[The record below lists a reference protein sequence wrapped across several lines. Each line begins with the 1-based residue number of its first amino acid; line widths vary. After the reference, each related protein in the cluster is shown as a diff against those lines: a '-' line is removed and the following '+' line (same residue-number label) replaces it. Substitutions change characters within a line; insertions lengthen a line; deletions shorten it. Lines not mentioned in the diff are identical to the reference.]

1 MSEFK
6 FTSDFIIKKLQDM
19 YPVED
24 YAFFGELRIGTG
36 FAGKDSSGQRFD
48 AYIVHYLKGKRNET
62 TCFEIK
68 VSRQDFQHELS
79 NPNKRR
85 AGQRLSNKF
94 YFVTPKDLVKPEEIP
109 VDCGLM
115 EVDENGAIDI
125 KIPAPYVDVAAPTWE
140 FLAAV
145 ARRVNAHSIRDI
157 LTKKA
162 LEELMESYKQAA
174 LSALTNRI
182 EYWKNYQGGDKRLPD
197 RLAEELE
204 YVLHQIIEEAEGKD

>member
-24 YAFFGELRIGTG
+24 YAFFGELRVGTG
-36 FAGKDSSGQRFD
+36 YAGKDES
-48 AYIVHYLKGKRNET
+48 GKRLDCWCIAFLKSKRNAT

-68 VSRQDFQHELS
+68 VSKNDLYQHELM

-85 AGQRLSNKF
+85 DGQRLSNHF
-94 YFVTPKDLVKPEEIP
+94 YFVTPKGLAKIEDIP

-115 EVDENGAIDI
+115 EIDESGDI
-125 KIPAPYVDVAAPTWE
+125 NITIPAPYMESVPTWQ
-140 FLAAV
+140 FVASI

-174 LSALTNRI
+174 LSTITNRI
-182 EYWKNYQGGDKRLPD
+182 EFWKNYQGGDKRLPD

-204 YVLHQIIEEAEGKD
+204 YVLHQIIEEAEGKE